1 MNVVTP
7 HREQLRP
14 EWLDAYGHLNEGYY
28 LVAFSN
34 AAWDFLDKLEVG
46 VAYFERTGCGM
57 YTAESHLRFLKEV
70 RAPAVL
76 ETQGVILGLD
86 AKRVR
91 CGFIMTSGGEERA
104 TLETVYIHF
113 DTKAGRAVAM
123 SDEVQARL
131 RAAQTA
137 ALPPWAGRGITLE
150 RR

>member
-1 MNVVTP
+1 MKVVTP
-7 HREQLRP
+7 HREELRP

-34 AAWDFLDKLEVG
+34 AAWNFLDQLEIG

-57 YTAESHLRFLKEV
+57 YTAETHLRFLKEV
-70 RAPAVL
+70 RAPAIL
-76 ETQGVILGLD
+76 ETQGCILGCD

-104 TLETVYIHF
+104 TLESVYIHF

-123 SDEVQARL
+123 ADEVQARL
-131 RAAQTA
+131 RVAQAAE
-137 ALPPWAGRGITLE
+137 LPPWAGRGITLE

>member
-1 MNVVTP
+1 MNPVTP
-7 HREQLRP
+7 HREELRP

-34 AAWDFLDKLEVG
+34 AAWDFLNKLDVG

-57 YTAESHLRFLKEV
+57 YTVESHLRFLKEV

-76 ETQGVILGLD
+76 ETRGEILGFD

-91 CGFIMTSGGEERA
+91 CGFVMTSEGVERA

-113 DTKAGRAVAM
+113 DTKSGRAAAM

-131 RAAQTA
+131 RGAQAAE
-137 ALPPWAGRGITLE
+137 LPAWAGRGITLE